1 MESSTDLCFGGLTG
15 TVTAQRRHAAAAPSI
30 GVSWFCGRT
39 TASGLQGTFW
49 ITAHGLKPLAD
60 QPPLIEQLWL
70 LLPQGTVNTKAG
82 RQCLRRLRVQITK
95 AVTMPD
101 PHENKC

>member
-1 MESSTDLCFGGLTG
+1 MFRRTDGYCYRAKET
-15 TVTAQRRHAAAAPSI
+15 RRCCTKHW
-30 GVSWFCGRT
+30 VSWFCGRT